1 MIRHIRE
8 TLLPDKT
15 EQEIAILFLYGV
27 KKVEQSKTDNAKC
40 VKGTEKCEAEQWK
53 KQKIK
58 EMESEE

>member
-27 KKVEQSKTDNAKC
+27 KKVEQSKTEDADRQTGHDRQEGRKDSDNN
-40 VKGTEKCEAEQWK
+40 V
-53 KQKIK
+53 
-58 EMESEE
+58 